1 MTSEYDDLGGWQ
13 SFRSGDWFQKLVARA
28 VRNYWR
34 NADATYFRT
43 KYPHDTQDQ
52 TARRMISLACKN
64 AAAIGVA
71 TGAAMSTNEI
81 VGLLTAGEGGV
92 GLPANLAIAGA
103 SIGSEMIGVTHVQLK
118 LVAQLGH
125 LYGAP
130 LHLDDPEDIWIII
143 AYAMGGTTAEM
154 AGAFGMK
161 VGRHVTGRTVKNV
174 FSRETLK
181 ATQQLGRMIG
191 VKILQKNLVKYS
203 IPVASI
209 AIGGTWNY
217 VSTRYIGRVAR
228 VHFKTADRGDEP
240 DGPIID
246 HAPEGPPRSPA
257 SDGAPL
263 LDPAG

>member
-103 SIGSEMIGVTHVQLK
+103 SIGSE
-118 LVAQLGH
+118 
-125 LYGAP
+125 
-130 LHLDDPEDIWIII
+130 
-143 AYAMGGTTAEM
+143 
-154 AGAFGMK
+154 
-161 VGRHVTGRTVKNV
+161 
-174 FSRETLK
+174 
-181 ATQQLGRMIG
+181 
-191 VKILQKNLVKYS
+191 
-203 IPVASI
+203 
-209 AIGGTWNY
+209 
-217 VSTRYIGRVAR
+217 
-228 VHFKTADRGDEP
+228 
-240 DGPIID
+240 
-246 HAPEGPPRSPA
+246 
-257 SDGAPL
+257 
-263 LDPAG
+263 